1 MVEGNETFTVG
12 LTVSETSLSI
22 TATATAT
29 GTITNDDGAVVTV
42 NNAEASEGDDITF
55 TVTLGAA
62 VQGGLTVT
70 PGFTDVTAVEGTDYE
85 ENTTALS
92 FTGTKG
98 ETKTFTVSTTEDV
111 VLEAD
116 ETFTVGLSVSNS
128 SVTATDTGTGTI
140 DNDDSAA
147 VTINDA
153 GADEGDAMT
162 FTVTLDTAVQDGLK
176 VTPDFTDG
184 TAVEGTDYTA
194 NTTVLTFTGTANETK
209 TFTVQ
214 TTEDAVLEADET
226 FTVGL
231 SVSDAPAGVT
241 ATDTGTGTIDND
253 DGSGVIVDDVAAS
266 EGESMTFTV
275 TLTEAVQGGLTVTPG
290 FTNGTA
296 SSADYTENTTPL
308 NFTGT
313 ANETQTFT
321 VSTTEDRVR
330 EGNETFSV
338 DLTVSGTSLDV
349 TDDDTGTGTIIDDD
363 NAPSVNLSVAP
374 ASVGEGDG
382 ATSVTVTATFSNATI
397 YATAKTVTVSV
408 GDGSDSATSG
418 TDYAEVADFDITV
431 PAGASDG
438 SATFTLTPTQDT
450 LVEGDE
456 TIAVSGT
463 NGARTVNG
471 ASLTLTD
478 DDSVTAANL
487 VIDLSVDPASVT
499 EDAGATTVTVTAE
512 FSTVVTYATDTTVT
526 VRVGAGGDSATSG
539 TDYAA
544 VADFTVTIPAGRT
557 SGSAPFALTPTD
569 DTLVEGDE
577 TIAVSGTNG
586 ARTVNGASLTLTDDD
601 SVTAANLV
609 IDLSVD
615 PASVTEDAGATTV
628 TVTAEF
634 STVVTYATDTTV
646 TVRVGA
652 GGDSATSGTDY
663 AAVADFT
670 VTIPAGRTSGSA
682 PFALTPTD
690 DTLVEGDETIAVS
703 GTNGAR
709 TVNGAS
715 LTLTDDD
722 SVTAANLVIDLSVD
736 PASVTEDAGA
746 TTVTVTA
753 EFSTV
758 VTYAT
763 DTTVTVRVGAGGDS
777 ATSGTDYAAVADF
790 TVTIPAGRTSGSAP
804 FALTPTD
811 DTLVEGDET
820 IAVSGTN
827 GARTVNGAS
836 LTLTDDDSVTA
847 ANLVIDLSVDPASVT
862 EDAGAT
868 TVTVTAEFSTVVTY
882 ATDTTVT
889 VRVGAGGD
897 SATSG
902 TDYAA
907 VADFTVTIPAGRTS
921 GSAPFALTPTDDTL
935 VEGDETIAVSGT
947 NGARTVN
954 GASLTLTDD
963 DYSVALTVSDAQAE
977 EGASMTFTVTLDNAV
992 QGGFTVT
999 PGFTDVTATEGT
1011 DYTEN
1016 TTALSFSGTA
1026 GETRTF
1032 TVSTDED
1039 AVLEANETFTVG
1051 LTVSDAPTGT
1061 TVTATDTGTGTI
1073 DDDDDATVTISDAQA
1088 EEGASMTFTVTLDN
1102 AVQGG
1107 FTVTPGFTDVT
1118 ATEGTDYTENT
1129 TALSFSGTAGE
1140 TQTFTVS
1147 TTEDEVVEGD
1157 ETFTV
1162 GLSVSGAGVS
1172 PGAPATGTVTDDDAA
1187 TVTVADASAQEGE
1200 VLAFVVTLDRAV
1212 AHDAVA
1218 LRYATADG
1226 TATAGEDY
1234 EARSG
1239 ALSFAPGE
1247 TEATVTVPTLDD
1259 ALDEGSETM
1268 TLRLSG
1274 AVNAR
1279 LAEPEG
1285 TGTITNEDTLPRA
1298 WIARFGRTV
1307 AGHVMEAVD
1316 TRLHEDGSGS
1326 HLTLGGTVAWS
1337 GDSGAAWPESG
1348 VRTAGPGGF
1357 GDAAGWPG
1365 SAVRSAGPARWP
1377 GSDWNGA
1384 FGDDPLG
1391 TGHSRDGEREM
1402 EARELLSQSAF
1413 RWTSRAA
1420 EGDGASG
1427 SAPRWTAWG
1436 SGAATRFD
1444 GREGDL
1450 ALDGEVVGVTLGL
1463 DAEWARWTAGMAFG
1477 WNDGRGAYADEKSG
1491 DHGKHESTLA
1501 SVHPYARW
1509 SRGPVSVWGMLG
1521 HGQGEYVVTSE
1532 RLGKAVR
1539 TDLAMHMV
1547 GVGARRALGPA
1558 PGDVE
1563 LALLSDAT
1571 FVWMLADGVP
1581 GYLRETSTR
1590 TSHVRLLLEGR
1601 RAFELG
1607 SGAVLTPSVEVGLRH
1622 DTGDAERGLGME
1634 LGGRVRYEDRAR
1646 GLTVEAQGRGL
1657 LAHEAEDFETWGVS
1671 GYLVLDPGADG
1682 RGVSFSVRPA
1692 WGEPE
1697 SGAAHLWEQGA
1708 ARDGT
1713 QAADGDTPV
1722 RFDTALG
1729 YGVPALGGRGVF
1741 TVRGAVGWS
1750 SDGARTLSLGGT
1762 LDTDGAF
1769 ELSLV
1774 GERTVP
1780 TDGEPEHGV
1789 MLRLSIAL

>member
-1 MVEGNETFTVG
+1 MD
-12 LTVSETSLSI
+12 LTVSDTSL
-22 TATATAT
+22 
-29 GTITNDDGAVVTV
+29 DV
-42 NNAEASEGDDITF
+42 
-55 TVTLGAA
+55 AA
-62 VQGGLTVT
+62 
-70 PGFTDVTAVEGTDYE
+70 A
-85 ENTTALS
+85 
-92 FTGTKG
+92 
-98 ETKTFTVSTTEDV
+98 
-111 VLEAD
+111 
-116 ETFTVGLSVSNS
+116 
-128 SVTATDTGTGTI
+128 DTGTGTI
-140 DNDDSAA
+140 NDDDSA
-147 VTINDA
+147 
-153 GADEGDAMT
+153 
-162 FTVTLDTAVQDGLK
+162 
-176 VTPDFTDG
+176 P
-184 TAVEGTDYTA
+184 
-194 NTTVLTFTGTANETK
+194 
-209 TFTVQ
+209 
-214 TTEDAVLEADET
+214 
-226 FTVGL
+226 
-231 SVSDAPAGVT
+231 
-241 ATDTGTGTIDND
+241 
-253 DGSGVIVDDVAAS
+253 
-266 EGESMTFTV
+266 
-275 TLTEAVQGGLTVTPG
+275 
-290 FTNGTA
+290 
-296 SSADYTENTTPL
+296 
-308 NFTGT
+308 
-313 ANETQTFT
+313 
-321 VSTTEDRVR
+321 
-330 EGNETFSV
+330 
-338 DLTVSGTSLDV
+338 
-349 TDDDTGTGTIIDDD
+349 
-363 NAPSVNLSVAP
+363 
-374 ASVGEGDG
+374 
-382 ATSVTVTATFSNATI
+382 
-397 YATAKTVTVSV
+397 
-408 GDGSDSATSG
+408 
-418 TDYAEVADFDITV
+418 
-431 PAGASDG
+431 
-438 SATFTLTPTQDT
+438 
-450 LVEGDE
+450 
-456 TIAVSGT
+456 AVS
-463 NGARTVNG
+463 
-471 ASLTLTD
+471 
-478 DDSVTAANL
+478 
-487 VIDLSVDPASVT
+487 LSVDPASVA
-499 EDAGATTVTVTAE
+499 EDAGATAVTVTAQ
-512 FSTVVTYATDTTVT
+512 FSTAVTYATDTTVT
-526 VRVGAGGDSATSG
+526 VNVGDSADSATSG

-557 SGSAPFALTPTD
+557 SGSAPFTLTPTD

-577 TIAVSGTNG
+577 TITVSGTN
-586 ARTVNGASLTLTDDD
+586 ATLTVNGASLTLTDDD
-601 SVTAANLV
+601 SVTAANLD
-609 IDLSVD
+609 IALSVD
-615 PASVTEDAGATTV
+615 PASVAEDAGATAV
-628 TVTAEF
+628 TVTAQF
-634 STVVTYATDTTV
+634 STAVTYATDTTV
-646 TVRVGA
+646 TVNVGDSA
-652 GGDSATSGTDY
+652 DSATSGTDY

-682 PFALTPTD
+682 PFTLTPTD
-690 DTLVEGDETIAVS
+690 DTLVEGDETITVS
-703 GTNGAR
+703 GTNAAL

-722 SVTAANLVIDLSVD
+722 SVTAANLDIALSVD
-736 PASVTEDAGA
+736 PASVAEDAGA
-746 TTVTVTA
+746 TAVTVTA
-753 EFSTV
+753 QFSTA

-763 DTTVTVRVGAGGDS
+763 DTTVTVSVGDSADS

-804 FALTPTD
+804 FTLTPTD

-820 IAVSGTN
+820 ITVSGTN
-827 GARTVNGAS
+827 ATLTVNGAG
-836 LTLTDDDSVTA
+836 LTLTDDDQ
-847 ANLVIDLSVDPASVT
+847 
-862 EDAGAT
+862 
-868 TVTVTAEFSTVVTY
+868 
-882 ATDTTVT
+882 
-889 VRVGAGGD
+889 
-897 SATSG
+897 
-902 TDYAA
+902 
-907 VADFTVTIPAGRTS
+907 
-921 GSAPFALTPTDDTL
+921 
-935 VEGDETIAVSGT
+935 
-947 NGARTVN
+947 
-954 GASLTLTDD
+954 
-963 DYSVALTVSDAQAE
+963 VALTVSDAQAE
-977 EGASMTFTVTLDNAV
+977 EGGAMTFTVTLDKAVQGGLTVTPGFTDVTAVEGTDYDENTAALSFSGAKGETRTFTVSTTEDDVFEGNETFTVGVSVSNSSVTSTDTGTGTINDDDSAAVTIDDAQAEEGDAMTFTVTLDNAV

-1011 DYTEN
+1011 DYDEN
-1016 TTALSFSGTA
+1016 TAALSFSGA
-1026 GETRTF
+1026 KGETRTF
-1032 TVSTDED
+1032 TVSTTED
-1039 AVLEANETFTVG
+1039 DVFEGNETFTVG
-1051 LTVSDAPTGT
+1051 VSVSNSS
-1061 TVTATDTGTGTI
+1061 VTSTDTGTGTI
-1073 DDDDDATVTISDAQA
+1073 NDDDSAAVTIDDAQA
-1088 EEGASMTFTVTLDN
+1088 EEGDAMTFTVTLDK

-1107 FTVTPGFTDVT
+1107 LTVTPGFTDGT
-1118 ATEGTDYTENT
+1118 AVGQGADYTENT
-1129 TALSFSGTAGE
+1129 VALAFTGTAGE
-1140 TQTFTVS
+1140 TKTFTVS
-1147 TTEDEVVEGD
+1147 TAEDEIVEGD

-1162 GLSVSGAGVS
+1162 SLTVSGAGVS
-1172 PGAPATGTVTDDDAA
+1172 TGDPATGTVTDDDAA

-1218 LRYATADG
+1218 IRYATADG
-1226 TATAGEDY
+1226 TATADEDY
-1234 EARSG
+1234 EAQSG
-1239 ALSFAPGE
+1239 TLTFAPGE
-1247 TEATVTVPTLDD
+1247 TEATVKVPTLDD

-1279 LAEPEG
+1279 LADPEG
-1285 TGTITNEDTLPRA
+1285 AGTITNEDTLPTA

-1365 SAVRSAGPARWP
+1365 SAVRSAGPVRWH

-1391 TGHSRDGEREM
+1391 TGLSRDGEREM
-1402 EARELLSQSAF
+1402 ETRELLSQSAF
-1413 RWTSRAA
+1413 RWTSMAA

-1463 DAEWARWTAGMAFG
+1463 DAEWAPWTAGMAFG
-1477 WNDGRGAYADEKSG
+1477 WNDGRGTYADEKSG
-1491 DHGKHESTLA
+1491 DRGKLESALA

-1509 SRGPVSVWGMLG
+1509 SHGPVSVWGMLG

-1547 GVGARRALGPA
+1547 GVGARRALDTA

-1590 TSHVRLLLEGR
+1590 TSHVRLLLEGS

-1607 SGAVLTPSVEVGLRH
+1607 SGTVLTPSVEVGLRH
-1622 DTGDAERGLGME
+1622 DTGDAETGLGME

-1657 LAHEAEDFETWGVS
+1657 LAHEAEDFEAWGVS
-1671 GYLVLDPGADG
+1671 GSLVLDPGADG

-1713 QAADGDTPV
+1713 QTADSDTPV

-1729 YGVPALGGRGVF
+1729 YGVPVLGGRGVF

-1789 MLRLSIAL
+1789 VLRLSIAL